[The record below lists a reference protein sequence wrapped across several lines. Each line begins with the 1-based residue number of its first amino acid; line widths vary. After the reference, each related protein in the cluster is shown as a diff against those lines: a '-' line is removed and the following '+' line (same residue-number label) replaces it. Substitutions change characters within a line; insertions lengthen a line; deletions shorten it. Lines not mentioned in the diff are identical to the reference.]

1 MAVSP
6 RSVSLGQLA
15 AATGGHVIGD
25 PEILITGLSYDS
37 RHVSPGT
44 LFAAL
49 RGSAA
54 DGHRFVSDAVQRGAA
69 ALLTEE
75 EAPLPVG
82 SIVVPETR
90 TALARAAAEF
100 YGHPSRELSVVGITG
115 TDGKTTTSF
124 LASAILDAAGFRT
137 GLIGTTG
144 VRIAGQGVPS
154 GGRQTTPE
162 STDVHGYLRMMVEHQ
177 VEFAI
182 IEATSHGLAMHRLD
196 EVQFQI
202 GAVTNITH
210 EHLEYHGTIDAY
222 RRAKA
227 ILFERVGRVGGV
239 SVINADDPG
248 ATAMAPYAQGSNRV
262 LTYSREGKPVDLSAS
277 HVVTGLTGTRF
288 HLHVA
293 HDSKRVVTMPLLGA
307 FNVENALC
315 ALGISLAAG
324 VEVDVGVES
333 LRTAPAVP
341 GRMALVDEGQPFSVV
356 VDYAHTPESL
366 SKVLALLRSLADG
379 GRLLV
384 VFGSAGERDIEK
396 RALQGAVAARLADVS
411 YFTNE
416 DPRHEEPGHII
427 CQIAHGAMGAG
438 ATEGEHFFRITDR
451 RQAIGAAFRAARP
464 GDCVLL
470 AGKGHERSIIVGDQK
485 LDWDEQAIA
494 RELLKGM

>member
-1 MAVSP
+1 M
-6 RSVSLGQLA
+6 SLGQLA
-15 AATGGHVIGD
+15 AAAGGRVVGD
-25 PEILITGLSYDS
+25 PGVLITGLSYDS
-37 RHVSPGT
+37 RQVTSGT

-54 DGHRFVSDAVQRGAA
+54 DGHRFVADAVQRGAA

-75 EAPLPVG
+75 ERTLPVG

-90 TALARAAAEF
+90 AALARAAAEF
-100 YGHPSRELSVVGITG
+100 YGHPSRELTVVGITG

-144 VRIAGQGVPS
+144 VRVAGQEVPS
-154 GGRQTTPE
+154 GVRQTTPE

-182 IEATSHGLAMHRLD
+182 VEATSHGLAMHRLD
-196 EVQFQI
+196 GVTFRI
-202 GAVTNITH
+202 GAVTNITR

-227 ILFERVGRVGGV
+227 MLFERVGRVGGI
-239 SVINADDPG
+239 SVINADDGG
-248 ATAMAPYAQGSNRV
+248 AMAMAPYAHGSTRV
-262 LTYSREGKPVDLSAS
+262 LIYSRDGKPVDLSAS

-293 HDSKRVVTMPLLGA
+293 HDSERVVTMPLLGA

-324 VEVDVGVES
+324 VEIDAGVEA
-333 LRTAPAVP
+333 LRAAPAVP
-341 GRMALVDEGQPFSVV
+341 GRMALIDEGQPFSVV

-366 SKVLALLRSLADG
+366 SKVLALLRSLTVA

-384 VFGSAGERDIEK
+384 VFGSAGERDVGK

-416 DPRHEEPGHII
+416 DPRYEDPNQII
-427 CQIAHGAMGAG
+427 RDIAGGAMAAG
-438 ATEGEHFFRITDR
+438 ASEGAHFFCIADR
-451 RQAIGAAFRAARP
+451 REAIRAAFQAART

-470 AGKGHERSIIVGDQK
+470 AGKGHERSILVGDQK

-494 RELLKGM
+494 RQLLRAR